1 MGPYCHTGEPV
12 SLDKCNLEAE
22 INRLN
27 IAAKA
32 LKLVWSKPI
41 GCCGLI
47 ASEPSGYS
55 CKRSNVR
62 RRTAYEHWLLKR
74 RRRRSEADNDKLA
87 GRADL
92 RQDPKYSPLD
102 SGASACGRLCDATQL
117 PIGRSPGCASER
129 FGQCDTARACP

>member
-1 MGPYCHTGEPV
+1 M
-12 SLDKCNLEAE
+12 DKCNLEAE

-62 RRTAYEHWLLKR
+62 RRTADEHNIGSSNAAAVAAR
-74 RRRRSEADNDKLA
+74 HDNLA
-87 GRADL
+87 RRADL
-92 RQDPKYSPLD
+92 REGP
-102 SGASACGRLCDATQL
+102 R
-117 PIGRSPGCASER
+117 
-129 FGQCDTARACP
+129 